1 MADQRIA
8 IYIRLSQADE
18 DTGRGKRES
27 NSVVNQR
34 SLIHHFLDTHE
45 ELSGYPRTEFVD
57 DGYTGTNTDRPAFKQ
72 MVAAIKDGKFS
83 CCITKDF
90 SRFARDYIEMGDYL
104 EYLFPYLGV
113 RYISI
118 NDGYDSNN
126 HKGTTGGLDMVMRA
140 IIYDAYSKD
149 LSIKVKSG
157 KEQGRKKGRR
167 VGGYPG
173 YGYMRDPNRRS
184 MDIIDPEA
192 AAVVRRIFEAA
203 IEGMSIYAIAKMLND
218 EGILTPSVYF
228 RRNHPETHK
237 FANVSD
243 KQYWNYDI
251 VRDILKR
258 YAYTGASV
266 GGTLKKLVPC
276 HKSVVATKAE
286 EWIIV
291 PGMHEAIVTTEE
303 YELAQKI
310 FSDRKFISS
319 DIPSHPLQSIVVC
332 SNCLR
337 VMEWNKR
344 TTRHR
349 CRYGSYGGDAGCRAV
364 LPPPKKELEAIVFNA
379 IKNYIRLAGKEK
391 DMVKQLAVQ
400 SKRDVANCRDSI
412 DEITRRIDSLKRKK
426 FSEYERYTS
435 GQISK
440 EAYLSGKRSIDSE
453 IGECEA
459 ILISVQEQ
467 LAAKETIE
475 SPAYCELDAICEEF
489 SNNDSLT
496 YEMAHAF
503 VDRILVYPEERIEIQ
518 WKFRDIFSMS
528 EDNQ

>member
-1 MADQRIA
+1 MTRDEMFENRREVAKKLLSSLREYGSLGKANTFSTRPYCDGEKKYRFSMAN
-8 IYIRLSQADE
+8 YLRLAAM
-18 DTGRGKRES
+18 
-27 NSVVNQR
+27 NSHYGD
-34 SLIHHFLDTHE
+34 LHD
-45 ELSGYPRTEFVD
+45 PA
-57 DGYTGTNTDRPAFKQ
+57 GTP
-72 MVAAIKDGKFS
+72 
-83 CCITKDF
+83 F

-203 IEGMSIYAIAKMLND
+203 IEG
-218 EGILTPSVYF
+218 ILTPSVYF

-251 VRDILKR
+251 VRDILKHQ

-364 LPPPKKELEAIVFNA
+364 LPPPKKGTGGN
-379 IKNYIRLAGKEK
+379 
-391 DMVKQLAVQ
+391 
-400 SKRDVANCRDSI
+400 
-412 DEITRRIDSLKRKK
+412 RI
-426 FSEYERYTS
+426 
-435 GQISK
+435 
-440 EAYLSGKRSIDSE
+440 
-453 IGECEA
+453 
-459 ILISVQEQ
+459 
-467 LAAKETIE
+467 
-475 SPAYCELDAICEEF
+475 
-489 SNNDSLT
+489 
-496 YEMAHAF
+496 
-503 VDRILVYPEERIEIQ
+503 
-518 WKFRDIFSMS
+518 
-528 EDNQ
+528 